1 MQTDLFKKSAVLV
14 ENNPLQARLYSEIL
28 SANGFDVYSTQS
40 AMDGFVKIKDKK
52 QDLMVINTEIAAC
65 SFMEKF
71 LYKVNQ
77 EKNHLM
83 PIVGISIYS
92 EKKEN
97 IRKNLDAFLTKPL
110 SIDKFIEA
118 VCRCIED
125 KYAKSFGG

>member
-40 AMDGFVKIKDKK
+40 AMDGFVKIKEKK
-52 QDLMVINTEIAAC
+52 QDLMVINTEIAAS

-77 EKNHLM
+77 EKNRLM
-83 PIVGISIYS
+83 PIVGISIYG
-92 EKKEN
+92 EKREN

-118 VCRCIED
+118 ICRCIED
-125 KYAKSFGG
+125 KYAKCFGD